1 MNFETFLRRGI
12 EADEASRQRRQRV
25 LLFLARKGSPRRGLI
40 LHILELRCA
49 HALGMPHTFDA
60 IDWSAADWVAVGE
73 LVIQIVLKFLP
84 LLLAL

>member
-1 MNFETFLRRGI
+1 
-12 EADEASRQRRQRV
+12 
-25 LLFLARKGSPRRGLI
+25 
-40 LHILELRCA
+40 
-49 HALGMPHTFDA
+49 MPHTFDA